1 MYKKENFAARAF
13 KGIGYGLIGEILC
26 FFLVSPLVVWA
37 RRSAFI
43 FKLALAFAALFIT
56 LGLYFNWAYNAARR
70 DRDMVKFHGME
81 YDKYMPLKMALIG
94 PILSYICLVVLIISY
109 CGFIPDIFNFYLL
122 FNMFI
127 MPFVESFTEGRTFEF
142 LTVPGLLGIIAL
154 VLTQPLTIAVSYI
167 VTYKDIDVAKLIFYK
182 KQ

>member
-13 KGIGYGLIGEILC
+13 KGIGYGIIGEILC
-26 FFLVSPLVVWA
+26 ALMVSALIVIVKNL
-37 RRSAFI
+37 FI
-43 FKLALAFAALFIT
+43 MKIVLALAALFIT

-81 YDKYMPLKMALIG
+81 CDKYMPLKMALTG
-94 PILSYICLVVLIISY
+94 PILSYICLIVLIISY
-109 CGFIPDIFNFYLL
+109 CGLIPDIFNFYLL
-122 FNMFI
+122 FNI
-127 MPFVESFTEGRTFEF
+127 YILPFVDSFTTGRTFEV